1 VRTLKF
7 IVDRQIVKKD
17 PTCDFSG
24 LIKGTK
30 GYLKAQFIF
39 SSAWNGCA
47 KVAGFSSNTGE
58 EYKPQPLDE
67 NGCCLIPEDALKRQ
81 SFNIQ
86 VFGKREGYFILT
98 NKINIVQDGGTR

>member
-1 VRTLKF
+1 MRTLKF

-30 GYLKAQFIF
+30 GYLKAQFTF
-39 SSAWNGCA
+39 SREWDRCA
-47 KVAGFSSNTGE
+47 KVVGFSSNMGV
-58 EYKPQPLDE
+58 EYKPQALDE
-67 NGCCLIPEDALKRQ
+67 NGCCFIPEDALKRQ

-86 VFGKREGYFILT
+86 VFGKRDGYFILT
-98 NKINIVQDGGTR
+98 NKMTIFQDGGK